1 MAEPAAAVT
10 EPNTQAEPAAP
21 VDAPKS
27 KEDRINEALA
37 KGKAARAAKLGEAQK
52 EEPKEPAAAPEAPAE
67 DAESASP
74 EGEPATAEGDAA
86 AEPAKPAEEPK
97 TARAKE
103 WANIN
108 KQKAEVAKREREAR
122 RIIDENTKMRADLQV
137 IQQELMNLN
146 KLRKESPKKFIDAIA
161 ADSGGMRRLF
171 EEALQEE
178 KRTPE
183 EEKAV
188 ALQRKIDE
196 LEAWKVEQEENA
208 KRWRKQQEE
217 QQAQQQTQ
225 QWHEENYK
233 RTQDV
238 IAELVNEGG
247 YPNVR
252 KAIDMGDGRLSARRL
267 GYVAG
272 DIYNR
277 IYQEWE
283 RTGGRNGGHERP
295 IPEVLD
301 LVEEEFAKD
310 AGSAAA
316 IAAPSA
322 RATGAEPTAKP
333 EAKPKRT
340 PPTLTNAHA
349 AARASGGRELKG
361 EERRRFFA
369 SRLGKAQQ

>member
-1 MAEPAAAVT
+1 MAEPAAAAAT
-10 EPNTQAEPAAP
+10 EPTAPAQSAAP
-21 VDAPKS
+21 ADAPKS
-27 KEDRINEALA
+27 RADRINEALA
-37 KGKAARAAKLGEAQK
+37 KGKAVAAAKTGETPK
-52 EEPKEPAAAPEAPAE
+52 EAEPKEPKESAAPEAPAE
-67 DAESASP
+67 GE
-74 EGEPATAEGDAA
+74 EPAAAA
-86 AEPAKPAEEPK
+86 AEGEAPAAEADPAKPAEEPK

-108 KQKAEVAKREREAR
+108 KTKADLAKREREAR
-122 RIIDENTKMRADLQV
+122 RQIEENTKLRADLQV

-183 EEKAV
+183 DEEKI
-188 ALQRKIDE
+188 ALQRKIE
-196 LEAWKVEQEENA
+196 EFASWKKEQEERA
-208 KRWRKQQEE
+208 EKWRKEQEE
-217 QQAQQQTQ
+217 RQAQQQ
-225 QWHEENYK
+225 HEANFK
-233 RTQDV
+233 FTQDTIV
-238 IAELVNEGG
+238 QLVNEGG

-252 KAIDMGDGRLSARRL
+252 KAIDVGDGRFSARRL
-267 GYVAG
+267 AYVAG

-277 IYQEWE
+277 IYSEWE
-283 RTGGRNGGHERP
+283 RTGGRNGGHDQP
-295 IPEVLD
+295 ISEVLD
-301 LVEEEFAKD
+301 VVEEELAKD
-310 AGSAAA
+310 AGSAPATE
-316 IAAPSA
+316 APSA

-369 SRLGKAQQ
+369 SRLGKAQ